1 MRIIILK
8 FEFKIQIK
16 IIKNKILIKIF
27 VIQKNNFKKIKE
39 LNDESEIIK
48 MVKNEIYQIFFSN
61 MYFKTIIKFN
71 N

>member
-48 MVKNEIYQIFFSN
+48 MVKNEI
-61 MYFKTIIKFN
+61 
-71 N
+71 